1 MGQDTLLLQGMA
13 DETDTELAA
22 TVIGFAVTGEEAV
35 WLDIVHR
42 RLEESDILWE
52 CEAVTR
58 EMYDTPFRGMTLDG
72 HSFSV
77 AEGDVAALK
86 FILKM
91 AHWPHMVVHVGHE

>member
-1 MGQDTLLLQGMA
+1 MTQDMLLQQGME
-13 DETDTELAA
+13 DEIDTELTAM
-22 TVIGFAVTGEEAV
+22 VIAFAVTGEEAE

-42 RLEESDILWE
+42 RLAESDILWE
-52 CEAVTR
+52 CEAVTQ

-77 AEGDVAALK
+77 AEGDVAALT

-91 AHWPHMVVHVGHE
+91 AHWPHMVVYVSRE

>member
-1 MGQDTLLLQGMA
+1 MTQDMLLQQGME
-13 DETDTELAA
+13 DEIDIELTAS
-22 TVIGFAVTGEEAV
+22 VIGFAVTGEEAV

-42 RLEESDILWE
+42 RLAESDILWE
-52 CEAVTR
+52 CEEVTQ

-77 AEGDVAALK
+77 AEGDVSALT

-91 AHWPHMVVHVGHE
+91 ANWPHMVVHVSRE